1 MKCDRCKTNIEK
13 GEERKLHG
21 QILCEDC
28 YMDALSPARPCDP
41 WAVYTT
47 KSLSEKVDELQAKI
61 LKILEETGPKEPDA
75 LAQVNV
81 ELTYTKIIFWR
92 LIHET

>member
-28 YMDALSPARPCDP
+28 YMDAFLQHEPAIPGQSMPRSHFQK
-41 WAVYTT
+41 
-47 KSLSEKVDELQAKI
+47 KSM
-61 LKILEETGPKEPDA
+61 
-75 LAQVNV
+75 N
-81 ELTYTKIIFWR
+81 FR
-92 LIHET
+92 RRF